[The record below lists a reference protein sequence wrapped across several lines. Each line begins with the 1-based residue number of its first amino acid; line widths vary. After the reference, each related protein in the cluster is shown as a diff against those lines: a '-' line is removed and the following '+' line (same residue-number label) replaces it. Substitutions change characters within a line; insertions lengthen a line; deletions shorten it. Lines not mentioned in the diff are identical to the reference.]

1 MKERGT
7 NMLLQEKMKQNIFS
21 YNEQTII
28 HFILE
33 KQEQIKNYST
43 KMIGDETYTAPS
55 TVIRIAH
62 KLGFQG
68 WSDFKEAFLDEV
80 IYLKLLFCKWVVSS
94 NLLQAVL

>member
-33 KQEQIKNYST
+33 KQEQIKNYC
-43 KMIGDETYTAPS
+43 IETAE
-55 TVIRIAH
+55 VMLNGAM
-62 KLGFQG
+62 LG
-68 WSDFKEAFLDEV
+68 SV
-80 IYLKLLFCKWVVSS
+80 TYL
-94 NLLQAVL
+94 VL

>member
-43 KMIGDETYTAPS
+43 KMIGD
-55 TVIRIAH
+55 
-62 KLGFQG
+62 
-68 WSDFKEAFLDEV
+68 
-80 IYLKLLFCKWVVSS
+80 
-94 NLLQAVL
+94 

>member
-55 TVIRIAH
+55 TVIRLSLIH
-62 KLGFQG
+62 I
-68 WSDFKEAFLDEV
+68 SEPTRH
-80 IYLKLLFCKWVVSS
+80 
-94 NLLQAVL
+94 